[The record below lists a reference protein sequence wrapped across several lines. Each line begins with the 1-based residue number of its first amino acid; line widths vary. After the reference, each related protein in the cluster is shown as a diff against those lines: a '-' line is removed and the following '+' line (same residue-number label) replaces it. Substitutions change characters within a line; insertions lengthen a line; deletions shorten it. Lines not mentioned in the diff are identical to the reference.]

1 MKALLLCL
9 LLCAPAQAQTK
20 IGADGNLTLDV
31 GAVAEETLRLFS
43 DGGADASFLYLDA
56 TIRDARGR
64 GWLTADAGI
73 LFAMYADALRNIR
86 LNPGYALRIAD
97 EGLGLIRSGTPQD
110 PREAMMLEVT
120 RAYALADLGQFDAA
134 VAAATLALPTLR
146 AAFSDSTAD
155 DLAGYVAAWQAGRLG
170 ALNES
175 ALDLARKAIARAEV
189 AVDASDLATVLAE
202 ASRAILPPGA
212 AFDPGQVALVN
223 AEARALAG
231 RALYLLRRGDEARAM
246 LGEGVAGLYGA
257 DWAVRDA
264 AQPVVPVPGASRD
277 RITQLFYW
285 LARTGID
292 SGDRALAV
300 AALRQAERYAVG
312 TEWQGIILLVRMQLA
327 VMEGDVAAVDALT
340 GQAAAAARAAGDED
354 FARLAAFYR
363 ATSHAAM
370 VPGWDEV
377 DVLELVQTARAA
389 MDHAVPGSS
398 IDGGFVQGEL
408 ASFLIQTGNLGAGLA
423 AVREAEMDETLQ
435 RGGLTGPEAEAHAS
449 RMRRLAELH
458 LFAAH
463 ELDSRRP
470 GATCFDAATGRGC
483 VIVLDTRK

>member
-1 MKALLLCL
+1 M
-9 LLCAPAQAQTK
+9 
-20 IGADGNLTLDV
+20 
-31 GAVAEETLRLFS
+31 R
-43 DGGADASFLYLDA
+43 
-56 TIRDARGR
+56 
-64 GWLTADAGI
+64 AG
-73 LFAMYADALRNIR
+73 
-86 LNPGYALRIAD
+86 
-97 EGLGLIRSGTPQD
+97 
-110 PREAMMLEVT
+110 
-120 RAYALADLGQFDAA
+120 LAI
-134 VAAATLALPTLR
+134 LALSVLM
-146 AAFSDSTAD
+146 A
-155 DLAGYVAAWQAGRLG
+155 

-231 RALYLLRRGDEARAM
+231 RALYLLRRGAEARAM

-264 AQPVVPVPGASRD
+264 AQSVVPVPGASRD

-423 AVREAEMDETLQ
+423 AVREAEMDETIQ